1 MKTEDSKS
9 VREEDTQKS
18 RARRK
23 LLLGATAVAGG
34 AAALPTSW
42 TKPVV
47 DTVLLPAHA
56 ETTDTL
62 QTNCEIA
69 QSTGVHKTLVQL
81 LTDTGLASAVCGADE
96 ITVWAPTDAA
106 FAAIADIIPTL
117 SNQQVKDILVYHTTS
132 GTQPATPY
140 PATENTA
147 PSVGPSVPASNGVV
161 HVIDQVL
168 VPPGTL

>member
-1 MKTEDSKS
+1 MKSEDSKS
-9 VREEDTQKS
+9 KLDKDQVKPSE
-18 RARRK
+18 RRK
-23 LLLGATAVAGG
+23 LLLGTAAAGG
-34 AAALPTSW
+34 AAALSGSW

-56 ETTDTL
+56 ETTSAL
-62 QTNCEIA
+62 PTNCEIA
-69 QSTGVHKTLVQL
+69 QSTGVHTTLVQL
-81 LTDTGLASAVCGADE
+81 LIDTGLDSAVCGADE

-106 FAAIADIIPTL
+106 FEAISDIIPTL
-117 SNQQVKDILVYHTTS
+117 SEQQVKDILVYHTAG
-132 GTQPATPY
+132 GTQPATPF

-147 PSVGPSVPASNGVV
+147 PSVGPSVQASNGVV

>member
-9 VREEDTQKS
+9 LREESQQKS

-23 LLLGATAVAGG
+23 LLFGAAVAAGG
-34 AAALPTSW
+34 AAVLPASW

-56 ETTDTL
+56 QTTDTL

-69 QSTGVHKTLVQL
+69 QSTGVHTTLVQL
-81 LTDTGLASAVCGADE
+81 LTDTGLAGAVCGADE

-117 SNQQVKDILVYHTTS
+117 TDQQVKDILVYHTAS

-147 PSVGPSVPASNGVV
+147 PNVGPSVLASNGVV